1 VQCPEY
7 FIFAMDVAG
16 KKLKRLVLKT
26 EPKTGLFM
34 RLLGTLRY
42 TLSIIF

>member
-1 VQCPEY
+1 ME
-7 FIFAMDVAG
+7 VAG
-16 KKLKRLVLKT
+16 KKGKRVILRIKA
-26 EPKTGLFM
+26 KIGLSM